1 MLRKEWPVVL
11 TTEPSPQPLSFELCS
26 VSTETTVDLCW
37 DSVSYLA
44 IEMSV
49 QQIWGGGDHLPLFL
63 QALSVPCSLFLLD
76 YADVVPMVL
85 FIFISHHFFL
95 PLFKFSGHFLCL
107 LTSAVERC
115 SKVVF
120 QLLCSPV
127 VPLSPSFPLAVT
139 DHIFLSA
146 HVSHS
151 FSC

>member
-11 TTEPSPQPLSFELCS
+11 TTEPFPQPLSFELCS
-26 VSTETTVDLCW
+26 VSMETTVDLCW

-49 QQIWGGGDHLPLFL
+49 QQIWGGHLPLFL
-63 QALSVPCSLFLLD
+63 QVLPVPCSLFLLD

-85 FIFISHHFFL
+85 FIFISLHYFL

-107 LTSAVERC
+107 LTSAAERC

-127 VPLSPSFPLAVT
+127 APLSPSFPLAVT

-146 HVSHS
+146 HMSHS